1 MSTEIPTFRQLKLYV
16 EELVPLDRDYL
27 HILVGAAIL
36 ASYLIWKAVKRRQF
50 RGREVVGIV
59 FVVAVVAELMDFW
72 DDIAEMEHPNI
83 AESLKDII
91 LTVSVPAAAAI
102 GQLILRKAIR
112 FWRPVRR

>member
-1 MSTEIPTFRQLKLYV
+1 MSTERSAFSQLKRYV

-50 RGREVVGIV
+50 RGHEVVGIV
-59 FVVAVVAELMDFW
+59 FLVAVVAELMDFW
-72 DDIAEMEHPNI
+72 DDIGETGYPDI

-102 GQLILRKAIR
+102 GQLILRKTIE
-112 FWRPVRR
+112 FWRQVRR